1 MTIKT
6 LMNELENIASLALPD
21 YEIFAGTKQYFEA
34 LNKTVP
40 DKIIVIEPP
49 LRWPVNNRLF
59 CERIVDL
66 EVYLGRKVAV
76 NEIGASLTTSQYIFD
91 TVLTDVNS
99 FLNGFSGSTKV
110 QVLEDVNADL
120 YDPDLGA
127 SANNYAYIRLPLKI
141 KISG

>member
-1 MTIKT
+1 
-6 LMNELENIASLALPD
+6 
-21 YEIFAGTKQYFEA
+21 
-34 LNKTVP
+34 
-40 DKIIVIEPP
+40 
-49 LRWPVNNRLF
+49 
-59 CERIVDL
+59 L

>member
-6 LMNELENIASLALPD
+6 LINEIENIASLALPD
-21 YEIFAGTKQYFEA
+21 YETFSGTKQYFEA

-49 LRWPVNNRLF
+49 LKWPVNNRLF
-59 CERIVDL
+59 CERVVDL
-66 EVYLGRKVAV
+66 EVYLGYRVSI
-76 NEIGASLTTSQYIFD
+76 NEVGASLTSENYIFD

-99 FLNGFSGSTKV
+99 FLNGFSDSTKL
-110 QVLEDVNADL
+110 QVLDDVTADL
-120 YDPDLGA
+120 FDPDLGQ
-127 SANNYAYIRLPLKI
+127 SANNYAYVKLPLKI